1 MTEPDCSAKTPVESD
16 RSLTRLEDIQ
26 KMFEIKQR
34 AYYNRIKYLG
44 IEAHKD
50 SEGKP
55 YLDSEQVNLLQK
67 LHEHINETGKMEG
80 FINNAIVKVDDSAAI
95 ASTNNN
101 SEENIYVKPAE
112 PTAQI
117 DINQLMREAAEL
129 KAREI

>member
-1 MTEPDCSAKTPVESD
+1 
-16 RSLTRLEDIQ
+16 
-26 KMFEIKQR
+26 
-34 AYYNRIKYLG
+34 
-44 IEAHKD
+44 
-50 SEGKP
+50 
-55 YLDSEQVNLLQK
+55 LLQK